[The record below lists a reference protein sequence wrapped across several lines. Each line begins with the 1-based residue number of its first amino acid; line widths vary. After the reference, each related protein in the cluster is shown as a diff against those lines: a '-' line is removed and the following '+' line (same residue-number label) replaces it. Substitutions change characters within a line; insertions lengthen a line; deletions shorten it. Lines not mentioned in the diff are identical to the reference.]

1 MLTPWKE
8 SYEQPRQ
15 QVKKQRHYFANK
27 GPSSQ
32 AYILKVIFVLNVL
45 PSETAREN
53 KGKLGNPSSPQSQ
66 TEFGLFINLTAI
78 SFTNM
83 SILKGIFFSYC
94 FKSSSFY
101 SVIPQISSS
110 VSTHPSMQFH
120 V

>member
-1 MLTPWKE
+1 MSK
-8 SYEQPRQ
+8 
-15 QVKKQRHYFANK
+15 
-27 GPSSQ
+27 
-32 AYILKVIFVLNVL
+32 LKIIFVLNVL
-45 PSETAREN
+45 PSETARGN
-53 KGKLGNPSSPQSQ
+53 RRKLGNPSSHQPQ

-101 SVIPQISSS
+101 SVMPQISSS
-110 VSTHPSMQFH
+110 LSTHPSVQFH